1 MGQLNDIKTWLK
13 NREFPYYE
21 CDILEDFEN
30 ICISKEKMQDKE
42 IVYNPITNFLI
53 YPLYCV
59 EHYTKLE
66 TRKKQLEYHVILF
79 SKNKYKKV
87 IFKTGDF
94 VSKKAFKER
103 LNEDSIDFK
112 YVGTDNDLENLKGI
126 ISNLT
131 TEKCF
136 GIDKIGLFD
145 FENTIY
151 YIDKN
156 GCFGCNNE
164 TLEIEKTNKFI
175 LYDDIQVNVNYD
187 LTADINKEDFK
198 EFSKHLFNFNAPEL
212 TYTIISTIAAF
223 FFKEKSF
230 KFLGLK
236 MPHLGIFGESG
247 SGKSETIDFIIKAFY
262 PNRASDFCGSIKQFA
277 LLKKLSES
285 SIVPVILEEYK
296 EGKLG
301 KFLIN
306 LIGNTIRSCFDRHSI
321 ERGHADQ
328 TTTLYELLAPIIL
341 AGETIPNEKAI
352 LERTNITVFSQNYHT
367 PERLNSLKYLKTRP
381 ELFLNLSIILV
392 KEVIKITKDEMLSY
406 LSETDLVLNEIIK
419 NLDVNIPSR
428 IRTNIN
434 STCFG
439 YTILFKIFDNM
450 GIKLEKLEVAYKYI
464 IKNQV
469 EELLNHKSKSIV
481 DNSLEYFKIMADNNF
496 LIEKYDYLIEK
507 NNIYL
512 RLQSIYPKFT
522 KYIRDF
528 NISDEVCISK
538 NDFMAQVKKTK
549 YFVKN
554 SVNKKGFLKVPEID
568 PPDNAKTTNQ
578 RALMLDLEIIS
589 KKDIEFFGL
598 TPYAVENENDLPL
611 KEDTKLTDLQVGDKS
626 GIIKTKK
633 FDLKNS
639 SRSDVKGWIFV
650 NDKGNVYI
658 PPFSKET
665 QIECIN
671 NLSIKHEGK
680 VEKWFEIGDNF
691 RTTFLER
698 QNFKIDI

>member
-1 MGQLNDIKTWLK
+1 
-13 NREFPYYE
+13 
-21 CDILEDFEN
+21 
-30 ICISKEKMQDKE
+30 
-42 IVYNPITNFLI
+42 
-53 YPLYCV
+53 
-59 EHYTKLE
+59 
-66 TRKKQLEYHVILF
+66 
-79 SKNKYKKV
+79 
-87 IFKTGDF
+87 
-94 VSKKAFKER
+94 
-103 LNEDSIDFK
+103 
-112 YVGTDNDLENLKGI
+112 
-126 ISNLT
+126 
-131 TEKCF
+131 
-136 GIDKIGLFD
+136 
-145 FENTIY
+145 
-151 YIDKN
+151 
-156 GCFGCNNE
+156 
-164 TLEIEKTNKFI
+164 
-175 LYDDIQVNVNYD
+175 
-187 LTADINKEDFK
+187 
-198 EFSKHLFNFNAPEL
+198 
-212 TYTIISTIAAF
+212 
-223 FFKEKSF
+223 
-230 KFLGLK
+230 
-236 MPHLGIFGESG
+236 
-247 SGKSETIDFIIKAFY
+247 
-262 PNRASDFCGSIKQFA
+262 
-277 LLKKLSES
+277 
-285 SIVPVILEEYK
+285 
-296 EGKLG
+296 
-301 KFLIN
+301 
-306 LIGNTIRSCFDRHSI
+306 
-321 ERGHADQ
+321 
-328 TTTLYELLAPIIL
+328 
-341 AGETIPNEKAI
+341 
-352 LERTNITVFSQNYHT
+352 
-367 PERLNSLKYLKTRP
+367 
-381 ELFLNLSIILV
+381 
-392 KEVIKITKDEMLSY
+392 
-406 LSETDLVLNEIIK
+406 
-419 NLDVNIPSR
+419 
-428 IRTNIN
+428 
-434 STCFG
+434 
-439 YTILFKIFDNM
+439 M

-496 LIEKYDYLIEK
+496 LIENYDYLIEK

-549 YFVKN
+549 YFLKN

-578 RALMLDLEIIS
+578 RALMLDLEIIA

-611 KEDTKLTDLQVGDKS
+611 KEDIKLTDLQVGDKS